1 MPSLKQPKISSTQ
14 YLDGKSIVATITNIF
29 AFLVFIFPILH
40 SSAQSSSG
48 QNQTLSPY
56 SNFGIGE
63 WSSANF
69 LQVAGANQTRS
80 GAYTYSLA
88 NPATLGNLFYTTLD
102 MGARANSGTLSAGDQ
117 ARTFNGGG
125 ISHISLAFR
134 TWNYYKRSVTRDSLN
149 KIKTYKST
157 RFATNSALTLRPLS
171 GMGYQ
176 YAINNTSP
184 FPSKTTHSGSGGVN
198 LLESSHALRLGNTI
212 SLGYSAG
219 WVFGTLIDQ
228 SLFYIPDSTNF
239 RYVED
244 YRTVQVRGMQ
254 QKAGLLINFK
264 TDTLYHSIGASVQW
278 FNSLNGS
285 QDRLVRSMYLAGNY
299 LNPEDTILKS
309 AQYKQ
314 PFTLPLSFGLGY
326 SVRYKQKL
334 TLNVDYKKQLW
345 SSNSSMFFD
354 ANRTYVDR
362 NEAGISL
369 IINSLDTRQ
378 SGRKKMQWPVRLGV
392 SNANTQYQF
401 TSSSPSINTYNINEQ
416 RAFIGIGIPFVR
428 RYFDNTA
435 LVSMVNLQFDYL
447 KRSPKPFNN
456 NLATEEYFNFTI
468 AVQLGDVWFQ
478 RRKFD

>member
-1 MPSLKQPKISSTQ
+1 MPSLKQSKISPTH
-14 YLDGKSIVATITNIF
+14 YMDGTSIVAPFPFIF
-29 AFLVFIFPILH
+29 ALLVFFFPILP

-184 FPSKTTHSGSGGVN
+184 FPSKTTHSGSGGIN
-198 LLESSHALRLGNTI
+198 LLESSHALRLGNNL

-244 YRTVQVRGMQ
+244 YRTVQIRGMQ

-264 TDTLYHSIGASVQW
+264 TDTLYHSIGASLQW

-334 TLNVDYKKQLW
+334 TLNIDYKKQLW

-362 NEAGISL
+362 NEASISL
-369 IINSLDTRQ
+369 IINPIDTRQ
-378 SGRKKMQWPVRLGV
+378 SGRKKMQWPVRMGV
-392 SNANTQYQF
+392 SNANTQYLF
-401 TSSSPSINTYNINEQ
+401 TSSPSNNTYNINEQ

>member
-1 MPSLKQPKISSTQ
+1 MLSLKLNPFLPTVSRK
-14 YLDGKSIVATITNIF
+14 ATFQFTLFLF
-29 AFLVFIFPILH
+29 ALLNALQTT
-40 SSAQSSSG
+40 AQSTTG

-69 LQVAGANQTRS
+69 LQIAGANQTRS

-88 NPATLGNLFYTTLD
+88 NPATLGNLYYTTLD
-102 MGARANSGTLSAGDQ
+102 MGARANTGTLSANDQ
-117 ARTFNGGG
+117 SRTFNGGG
-125 ISHISLAFR
+125 ISYVSLAFR
-134 TWNYYKRSVTRDSLN
+134 TWNYYKRKVTRDSLN

-157 RFATNSALTLRPLS
+157 RFATNSALTLKPLS

-184 FPSKTTHSGSGGVN
+184 FPSKTTHSGGGGVN
-198 LLESSHALRLGNTI
+198 LLESSHALRLGNTL

-228 SLFYIPDSTNF
+228 SLFYIPDSTSL

-254 QKAGLLINFK
+254 QKAGLLLNFK
-264 TDTLYHSIGASVQW
+264 TDTLYHSIGASLQW

-285 QDRLVRSMYLAGNY
+285 QERLVRSMYLAGGY

-309 AQYKQ
+309 SLYKQ
-314 PFTLPLSFGLGY
+314 PFTLPLAFGLGY

-362 NEAGISL
+362 SEAGISL
-369 IINSLDTRQ
+369 IINPLDSRA
-378 SGRKKMQWPVRLGV
+378 SGKKKMPWPIRLGA

-401 TSSSPSINTYNINEQ
+401 NGSNPTGIYNINEQ
-416 RAFIGIGIPFVR
+416 RAFIGVGIPFVR

-435 LVSMVNLQFDYL
+435 LVSMVNLQIDYL

-456 NLATEEYFNFTI
+456 SLATEEYLNFTI

>member
-1 MPSLKQPKISSTQ
+1 MLSLKLNPFLPTVSRK
-14 YLDGKSIVATITNIF
+14 ATFQFTLSLF
-29 AFLVFIFPILH
+29 ALLNALQT
-40 SSAQSSSG
+40 SAQSTTG

-63 WSSANF
+63 WSSSNF
-69 LQVAGANQTRS
+69 LQIAGANQTRS

-88 NPATLGNLFYTTLD
+88 NPATLGNLYYTTLD
-102 MGARANSGTLSAGDQ
+102 MGARANTGTLSANDQ
-117 ARTFNGGG
+117 SRTFNGGG
-125 ISHISLAFR
+125 ISYVSLAFR
-134 TWNYYKRSVTRDSLN
+134 TWNYYKRKVTRDSLN

-157 RFATNSALTLRPLS
+157 RFATNSALTLKPLS

-184 FPSKTTHSGSGGVN
+184 FPSKTTHSGVGGVN
-198 LLESSHALRLGNTI
+198 LLESSHALRLGNTL

-254 QKAGLLINFK
+254 QKAGLLLNFK
-264 TDTLYHSIGASVQW
+264 TDTLYHSIGASLQW

-285 QDRLVRSMYLAGNY
+285 QERLVRSMYLAGGY

-309 AQYKQ
+309 SLYKQ
-314 PFTLPLSFGLGY
+314 PFTLPLAFGLGY

-334 TLNVDYKKQLW
+334 TLNADYKKQLW

-362 NEAGISL
+362 SEAGISL
-369 IINSLDTRQ
+369 IINPLDSRA
-378 SGRKKMQWPVRLGV
+378 SGKKKMPWPIRLGA

-401 TSSSPSINTYNINEQ
+401 NGSNPTGIYNINEQ

-435 LVSMVNLQFDYL
+435 LVSMVNLQIDYL

-456 NLATEEYFNFTI
+456 SLATEEYLNFTI

>member
-1 MPSLKQPKISSTQ
+1 
-14 YLDGKSIVATITNIF
+14 
-29 AFLVFIFPILH
+29 
-40 SSAQSSSG
+40 
-48 QNQTLSPY
+48 
-56 SNFGIGE
+56 
-63 WSSANF
+63 
-69 LQVAGANQTRS
+69 
-80 GAYTYSLA
+80 
-88 NPATLGNLFYTTLD
+88 
-102 MGARANSGTLSAGDQ
+102 MGARANTGTLSANDQ
-117 ARTFNGGG
+117 SRTFNGGG
-125 ISHISLAFR
+125 ISYVSLAFR
-134 TWNYYKRSVTRDSLN
+134 TWNYYKRKVTRDSLN

-157 RFATNSALTLRPLS
+157 RFATNSALTLKPLS

-184 FPSKTTHSGSGGVN
+184 FPSKTTHSGGGGVN
-198 LLESSHALRLGNTI
+198 LLESSHALRLGNTL

-254 QKAGLLINFK
+254 QKAGLLLNFK
-264 TDTLYHSIGASVQW
+264 TDTLYHSIGTSLQW

-285 QDRLVRSMYLAGNY
+285 QERLVRSMYLAGGY

-309 AQYKQ
+309 SLYKQ
-314 PFTLPLSFGLGY
+314 PFTLPLAFGLGY

-362 NEAGISL
+362 SEAGISL
-369 IINSLDTRQ
+369 IINPLDSRA
-378 SGRKKMQWPVRLGV
+378 SGKKKMPWPIRLGA

-401 TSSSPSINTYNINEQ
+401 NGSNPIGIYNINEQ

-435 LVSMVNLQFDYL
+435 LVSMVNLQIDYL

-456 NLATEEYFNFTI
+456 SLATEEYLNFTI

>member
-1 MPSLKQPKISSTQ
+1 MPLLKIISFPHAARRNYLRLANPSLGLLLLI
-14 YLDGKSIVATITNIF
+14 LNI
-29 AFLVFIFPILH
+29 LP
-40 SSAQSSSG
+40 SAKAQTTTG

-63 WSSANF
+63 WTSTNF

-80 GAYTYSLA
+80 GAYTYSLS
-88 NPATLGNLFYTTLD
+88 NPATLGNLYYTTLD
-102 MGARANSGTLSAGDQ
+102 MGAKANTGVLSAGDQ
-117 ARTFNGGG
+117 SRTFNGGG
-125 ISHISLAFR
+125 ISYISLAFR
-134 TWNYYKRSVTRDSLN
+134 TWNYYQRKVTRDSLN
-149 KIKTYKST
+149 KIKTYRST
-157 RFATNSALTLRPLS
+157 RFGTNSALTLRPLS

-176 YAINNTSP
+176 YAIANTNP
-184 FPSKTTHSGSGGVN
+184 FPSKTTHSGNGGIN
-198 LLESSHALRLGNTI
+198 LLESSHAIRLGNAI

-244 YRTVQVRGMQ
+244 YRTVQIRGMQ

-264 TDTLYHSIGASVQW
+264 TDTLYHTLGASVQW

-309 AQYKQ
+309 AIFKQ

-326 SVRYKQKL
+326 TVRYKQKVA
-334 TLNVDYKKQLW
+334 LNVDYKKQLW

-362 NEAGISL
+362 SETGISL
-369 IINSLDTRQ
+369 IINPLDSRQ
-378 SGRKKMQWPVRLGV
+378 SGRKKMQWPVRMGV
-392 SNANTQYQF
+392 STSNTQYQF
-401 TSSSPSINTYNINEQ
+401 NSANTTTTINEQ
-416 RAFIGIGIPFVR
+416 RAFIGLGIPFVR

-435 LVSMVNLQFDYL
+435 LVSMINLQVDYL

-456 NLATEEYFNFTI
+456 SLASEEYFNFTI

>member
-1 MPSLKQPKISSTQ
+1 MLSLKLNPFLPTVSRK
-14 YLDGKSIVATITNIF
+14 ATFQFTLFLF
-29 AFLVFIFPILH
+29 ALLYALQTT
-40 SSAQSSSG
+40 AQSTTG

-69 LQVAGANQTRS
+69 LQIAGANQTRS

-88 NPATLGNLFYTTLD
+88 NPATLGNLYYTTLD
-102 MGARANSGTLSAGDQ
+102 MGARANTGTLSANDQ
-117 ARTFNGGG
+117 SRTFNGGG
-125 ISHISLAFR
+125 ISYVSLAFR
-134 TWNYYKRSVTRDSLN
+134 TWNYYKRKVTRDSLN

-157 RFATNSALTLRPLS
+157 RFATNSALTLKPLS

-184 FPSKTTHSGSGGVN
+184 FPSKTTHSGGGGVN
-198 LLESSHALRLGNTI
+198 LLESSHALRLGNTL

-254 QKAGLLINFK
+254 QKAGLLLNFK
-264 TDTLYHSIGASVQW
+264 TDTLYHSIGASLQW

-285 QDRLVRSMYLAGNY
+285 QERLVRSMYLAGGY

-309 AQYKQ
+309 SLYKQ
-314 PFTLPLSFGLGY
+314 PFTLPLAFGLGY

-362 NEAGISL
+362 SEAGISL
-369 IINSLDTRQ
+369 IINPLDSRA
-378 SGRKKMQWPVRLGV
+378 SGKKKMPWPIRLGA

-401 TSSSPSINTYNINEQ
+401 NGSNPTGIYNINEQ
-416 RAFIGIGIPFVR
+416 RAFIGVGIPFVR

-435 LVSMVNLQFDYL
+435 LVSMVNLQIDYL

-456 NLATEEYFNFTI
+456 SLATEEYLNFTI

>member
-1 MPSLKQPKISSTQ
+1 MLSLKLNPFLPTVSRK
-14 YLDGKSIVATITNIF
+14 ATFQFTLFLF
-29 AFLVFIFPILH
+29 ALLNALQTT
-40 SSAQSSSG
+40 AQSTTG

-69 LQVAGANQTRS
+69 LQIAGANQTRS

-88 NPATLGNLFYTTLD
+88 NPATLGNLYYTTLD
-102 MGARANSGTLSAGDQ
+102 MGARANTGTLSANDQ
-117 ARTFNGGG
+117 SRTFNGGG
-125 ISHISLAFR
+125 ISYVSLAFR
-134 TWNYYKRSVTRDSLN
+134 TWNYYKRKVTRDSLN

-157 RFATNSALTLRPLS
+157 RFATNSALTLKPLS

-184 FPSKTTHSGSGGVN
+184 FPSKTTHSGGGGVN
-198 LLESSHALRLGNTI
+198 LLESSHVLRLGNTL

-219 WVFGTLIDQ
+219 WVFGTLIDR

-254 QKAGLLINFK
+254 QKAGLLLNFK
-264 TDTLYHSIGASVQW
+264 TDTHYHSIGASLQW
-278 FNSLNGS
+278 VNSLNGS
-285 QDRLVRSMYLAGNY
+285 QERLVRSMYLAGGY

-309 AQYKQ
+309 SLYKQ
-314 PFTLPLSFGLGY
+314 PFTLPLAFGLGY

-362 NEAGISL
+362 SEAGISL
-369 IINSLDTRQ
+369 IINPLDSRA
-378 SGRKKMQWPVRLGV
+378 SGKKKMSWPIRLGA

-401 TSSSPSINTYNINEQ
+401 NGSNPTGIYNINEQ
-416 RAFIGIGIPFVR
+416 RAFIGVGIPFVR

-435 LVSMVNLQFDYL
+435 LVSMVNLQIDYL

-456 NLATEEYFNFTI
+456 SLATEEYLNFTI

>member
-1 MPSLKQPKISSTQ
+1 MLSLKLNHFLPTVSRK
-14 YLDGKSIVATITNIF
+14 ATFQFTLFLF
-29 AFLVFIFPILH
+29 ALLNALQTT
-40 SSAQSSSG
+40 AQSTTG

-69 LQVAGANQTRS
+69 LQIAGANQTRS

-88 NPATLGNLFYTTLD
+88 NPATLGNLYYTTLD
-102 MGARANSGTLSAGDQ
+102 MGARANTGTLSANDQ
-117 ARTFNGGG
+117 SRTFNGGG
-125 ISHISLAFR
+125 ISYVSLAFR
-134 TWNYYKRSVTRDSLN
+134 TWNYYKRKVTRDSLN

-157 RFATNSALTLRPLS
+157 RFATNSALTLKPLS

-176 YAINNTSP
+176 YSINNTSP
-184 FPSKTTHSGSGGVN
+184 FPSKTTHSGGGGVN
-198 LLESSHALRLGNTI
+198 LLESSHALRLGNTLSI
-212 SLGYSAG
+212 GYSAG

-254 QKAGLLINFK
+254 QKAGLLLNFK
-264 TDTLYHSIGASVQW
+264 TDTLYHSIGASLQW

-285 QDRLVRSMYLAGNY
+285 QERLVRSMYLAGGY

-309 AQYKQ
+309 SLYKQ
-314 PFTLPLSFGLGY
+314 PFTLPLAFGLGY

-362 NEAGISL
+362 SEAGISL
-369 IINSLDTRQ
+369 IINPLDSRA
-378 SGRKKMQWPVRLGV
+378 SGKKKMPWPIRLGA

-401 TSSSPSINTYNINEQ
+401 NGSNPTGIYNINEQ

-435 LVSMVNLQFDYL
+435 LVSMVNLQIDYL

-456 NLATEEYFNFTI
+456 SLATEEYLNLTI